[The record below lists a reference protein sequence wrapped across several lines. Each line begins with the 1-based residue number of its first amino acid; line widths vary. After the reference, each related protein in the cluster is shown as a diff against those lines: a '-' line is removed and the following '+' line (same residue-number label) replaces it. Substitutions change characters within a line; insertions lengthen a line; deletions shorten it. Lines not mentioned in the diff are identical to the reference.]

1 MLNNDLISRKASIE
15 QIEEDAKSMM
25 FTSHHDR
32 MFHDDMV
39 EFAINAIECAPAVE
53 AEPVRWEQIPGFEG
67 LYEIN
72 NLAQI
77 RNAKGD
83 VLKQQIRREKYTCYK
98 VVHLWKDGRYHHKGV
113 HRLMAETFLPNPKEL
128 PIVNHKDEDGTNNL
142 LSNLEWCD
150 RSYNASYGSAPK
162 KISKA
167 FKGKESEKRIP
178 VQQIK
183 DGVVI
188 KEYACAGDAEK
199 ETGISMANIRL
210 VCRGKRKSAG
220 GYTWNYCPNCGAKMD
235 KEEKPVE
242 TT

>member
-1 MLNNDLISRKASIE
+1 MRLI
-15 QIEEDAKSMM
+15 DADVQVKYFEGLARSLANA
-25 FTSHHDR
+25 
-32 MFHDDMV
+32 
-39 EFAINAIECAPAVE
+39 ECFAAADATQCAAETLRIAPTID

-98 VVHLWKDGRYHHKGV
+98 VVHLWKDGKYHHKGV
-113 HRLMAETFLPNPKEL
+113 HRLMAETFLPNPEEL

-220 GYTWNYCPNCGAKMD
+220 GYVWNYCPHCGAKMD
-235 KEEKPVE
+235 LEVSGDA
-242 TT
+242 

>member
-1 MLNNDLISRKASIE
+1 MHNLIDREALKRDVRDVVFRVADTPLSNDAMSKLVFQMGELVRKKIDE
-15 QIEEDAKSMM
+15 
-25 FTSHHDR
+25 
-32 MFHDDMV
+32 
-39 EFAINAIECAPAVE
+39 APGVD

-77 RNAKGD
+77 RNAKSD
-83 VLKQQIRREKYTCYK
+83 ILKQQIKREKYTCYK

-113 HRLMAETFLPNPKEL
+113 HRLMAETFLPNPEEL

-220 GYTWNYCPNCGAKMD
+220 GYTWAYCPNCGAKMD
-235 KEEKPVE
+235 GDADG
-242 TT
+242 